1 MGKTPAVRA
10 VGNSTVLVLR
20 VLTGTMKGLLFP
32 TDLPGGTLGERS
44 LGDWAWS
51 TEEHAGWH
59 KSQVRPRCGMLSLLW
74 HKKRLDNAQ
83 I

>member
-1 MGKTPAVRA
+1 MGKMPAVRA

-20 VLTGTMKGLLFP
+20 VLTGTTKGLLFP
-32 TDLPGGTLGERS
+32 PDLPGGTLGERS

-59 KSQVRPRCGMLSLLW
+59 KSEVRPRYGMLSLLQ
-74 HKKRLDNAQ
+74 HKKRLDDAQ